1 MDFIERIFGISPD
14 GWSGATETMII
25 VALMAMG
32 SLIYFR
38 RQQKRRSRRSEP

>member
-1 MDFIERIFGISPD
+1 MDFIERIFRISPD
-14 GWSGATETMII
+14 GWSGATEAMII

-38 RQQKRRSRRSEP
+38 RQQQRRSRRSEP